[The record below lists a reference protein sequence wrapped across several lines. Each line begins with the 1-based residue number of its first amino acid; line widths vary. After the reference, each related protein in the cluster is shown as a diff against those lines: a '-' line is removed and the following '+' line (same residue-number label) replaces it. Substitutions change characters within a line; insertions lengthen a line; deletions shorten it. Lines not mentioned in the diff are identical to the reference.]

1 MYEISETLEHMH
13 VMQHADILLQHHDE
27 TLKTTEMLENICLQH
42 AYSVIATYAT
52 FRSTFATFR

>member
-1 MYEISETLEHMH
+1 MR

-27 TLKTTEMLENICLQH
+27 TLKTTETLENICLQH

-52 FRSTFATFR
+52 SRSTFATFR